1 MSATQTWR
9 SASLVVLLVA
19 LPVPALAEPEGAT
32 PVQRAGEARDD
43 EAEPPSEAPALVP
56 PEASPAPPPDPVPAK
71 RKPTGRFQIGVGY
84 STDDKFMAS
93 AEIAQDNLFGTGQR
107 LSLGAKISARQQLFR
122 LGYDLPHLL
131 GSDLELRTELVNR
144 RDQLPGFVRSGV
156 GGGVTLLRPLGDH
169 LTGFIG
175 YRVEQITTTIDDPI
189 AARGDLPPPVTSR
202 DGRIASL
209 RGGLAYSTL
218 DQPFLPTKGMSLG
231 ATVEI
236 ADPRW
241 GSEIQLTRF
250 DGWGSLHAPL
260 GPLTLH
266 LGGSVSTVSS
276 RDAAGVPLSERLHLD
291 GSSVVRGFAPGALGP
306 RDARTGLSLGGNF
319 EYTGRAELEAP
330 LFRSAGIS
338 AVGFVDHGG
347 IYDLGGAGS
356 NGTSI
361 GFGLIWRS
369 PIGPLR
375 FDWAFPVGGD
385 GSPHFVFGLGTNF

>member
-19 LPVPALAEPEGAT
+19 LPVPALAEPEDAT
-32 PVQRAGEARDD
+32 PEQRAGEVHD
-43 EAEPPSEAPALVP
+43 EQVAPPGEAPPLT
-56 PEASPAPPPDPVPAK
+56 PAPPPAPPPPPK
-71 RKPTGRFQIGVGY
+71 RKPTGRFQIGAGY
-84 STDDKFMAS
+84 SNDDKFIAS
-93 AEIAQDNLFGTGQR
+93 AEIAQDSLFGTGQR
-107 LSLGAKISARQQLFR
+107 LSLGAKISARRQLFR
-122 LGYDLPHLL
+122 LGYDLPHLF
-131 GSDLELRTELVNR
+131 GSDLELRTELFTR
-144 RDQLPGFVRSGV
+144 RDQMPGFVRSAT
-156 GGGVTLLRPLGDH
+156 GGGATLMQPLGEH
-169 LTGFIG
+169 LTGFLG
-175 YRVEQITTTIDDPI
+175 YRMEQVATELD
-189 AARGDLPPPVTSR
+189 ARPTSERTELPPINTR

-231 ATVEI
+231 AAIEV

-250 DGWGSLHAPL
+250 DGWGSLHQPV
-260 GPLTLH
+260 GPFTVH

-291 GSSVVRGFAPGALGP
+291 GSSVIRGFAPGSIGP
-306 RDARTGLSLGGNF
+306 RDAATGLSLGGNF
-319 EYTGRAELEAP
+319 QYTARGELEAP
-330 LFRSAGIS
+330 LIRSVGIS

-347 IYDLGGAGS
+347 IYDIGGAGS
-356 NGTSI
+356 NGTSV

-375 FDWAFPVGGD
+375 FDWAFPVAGD
-385 GSPHFVFGLGTNF
+385 RSPHFVFGMGTSF